1 MRVAIGKTE
10 MKLTPMMQEYIEA
23 KIGTLGRFIKR
34 FETTK
39 EMDAVIEV
47 TQPSRHH
54 RQGNGFSVSATLPF
68 PHKTLF
74 VEEFHE
80 DFYAAIDSLKD
91 SLKNR
96 ILDFKER
103 SVGDRSQAYDQSKI
117 QKCRL

>member
-1 MRVAIGKTE
+1 MRVTIGKTE
-10 MKLTPMMQEYIEA
+10 IKLTPMMQEYIEA

-34 FETTK
+34 FEITK
-39 EMDAVIEV
+39 EIHTVIEV

-54 RQGNGFSVSATLPF
+54 RQGNGFSVSAALVF

-80 DFYAAIDSLKD
+80 DFYAAIDLLKD
-91 SLKNR
+91 SLKNK

-103 SVGDRSQAYDQSKI
+103 VVGDRLPVHGQE
-117 QKCRL
+117 